1 MSLEAKFEPRRRRIR
16 IVVTLGPAS
25 SSPEMIE
32 NLFLTGADVFR
43 LNMSHGDQEAKAD
56 LVQRIRALEAKHGR
70 PTTILADLQ
79 GPKLRVGTFKDGPV
93 RLRYD
98 QAFTLCLDE
107 VDGDETQV
115 TLPHPE
121 IFDAA
126 KEGMRLLLDDG
137 RIRLDVTQVE
147 DRKIHCKVLLGGKL
161 SERKGVNVPDVV
173 LPLAALTQKD
183 RSDLDF
189 ALEQGVDWVALSFVQ
204 RAQDVAD
211 LKKIVAGRAGVLSK
225 IEKPA
230 AMDALDEIVEQSDAV
245 MVARG
250 DLGVE
255 LPLQEVPP
263 SQKRIITAA
272 RAAGKMV
279 VVATQML
286 ESMVDSPAPTRAE
299 VGDVANAVFE
309 GADAV
314 MLSAESAVGA
324 HPIAAVRIM
333 SDIAERIESDEIY
346 GSMRAYEQR
355 SYNATGIDAISQ
367 AARQVAKTV
376 SAAAIVCFTFSGS
389 TARRAAR
396 ERPIAPVIALT
407 PRIDTARRLG
417 LTWGLHSITTKDVED
432 FENMVAKA
440 KRMALRTGLV
450 KGGQRIVVTAG
461 VPFGTPG
468 STNVLHIAWLDGHEL
483 EGHESELF

>member
-1 MSLEAKFEPRRRRIR
+1 MQVKFEPRQRRIR
-16 IVVTLGPAS
+16 IVTTLGPAS

-32 NLFLTGADVFR
+32 QLFLTGADVFR
-43 LNMSHGDQEAKAD
+43 LNMSHGDQDKKAEM
-56 LVQRIRALEAKHGR
+56 VRTIRAMEDKFGR

-79 GPKLRVGTFKDGPV
+79 GPKLRVGTFADGPV

-98 QAFTLCLDE
+98 QRFTLCLDAVE
-107 VDGDETQV
+107 GDEERV
-115 TLPHPE
+115 CLPHPE
-121 IFDAA
+121 IFEAA
-126 KEGMRLLLDDG
+126 KSGMRLLLDDG
-137 RIRLDVTQVE
+137 RIQLEVTKVE
-147 DRKIHCKVLLGGKL
+147 PRALKCKVLLGGKL
-161 SERKGVNVPDVV
+161 SDRKGVNVPDVV
-173 LPLAALTQKD
+173 LPLAAMTDKD
-183 RSDLDF
+183 RRDLDF
-189 ALEQGVDWVALSFVQ
+189 ALEQKVDWIALSFVQ
-204 RAQDVAD
+204 RAEDVAD

-230 AMDALDEIVEQSDAV
+230 AMEALEEIVEQSDAV

-263 SQKRIITAA
+263 AQKRIIAAA

-286 ESMVDSPAPTRAE
+286 ESMVDAPAPTRAE

-324 HPIAAVRIM
+324 HPLAAVRIM
-333 SDIAERIESDEIY
+333 SDIAKRIEADDIY
-346 GSMRAYEQR
+346 ASMRAFEQR
-355 SYNATGIDAISQ
+355 SYQATGVDAISL
-367 AARQVAKTV
+367 AARQVADTI
-376 SAAAIVCFTFSGS
+376 SSAAIVCYTFSGS
-389 TARRAAR
+389 TALRAAR
-396 ERPIAPVIALT
+396 ERTMAPIIALT
-407 PRIDTARRLG
+407 PRMETARRLG
-417 LTWGLHSITTKDVED
+417 LTWGLHSIATRDVEN
-432 FENMVAKA
+432 FEEMLGKA

-450 KGGQRIVVTAG
+450 KGGDRIVVTAG

-468 STNVLHIAWLDGHEL
+468 STNVLHIAWVQGDELDGHTVD
-483 EGHESELF
+483 

>member
-1 MSLEAKFEPRRRRIR
+1 MSQSAKFEPRRRRIR

-43 LNMSHGDQEAKAD
+43 LNMSHGDQDAKAD
-56 LVQRIRALEAKHGR
+56 LVKRIRALEDKHGR

-79 GPKLRVGTFKDGPV
+79 GPKLRIGTFKDGPI
-93 RLRYD
+93 RLSFNQD
-98 QAFTLCLDE
+98 FTLCLDP
-107 VDGDETQV
+107 VDGDETEV
-115 TLPHPE
+115 SLPHPE
-121 IFDAA
+121 IFNAA
-126 KEGMRLLLDDG
+126 EEGMRLLLDDG
-137 RIRLDVTQVE
+137 RIRLEVKTVE
-147 DRKIHCKVLLGGKL
+147 ARKIHCSVLLGGKL

-173 LPLAALTQKD
+173 LPLAALTDKD
-183 RSDLDF
+183 RRDLDF
-189 ALEQGVDWVALSFVQ
+189 ALEQKVDWIALSFVQ

-230 AMDALDEIVEQSDAV
+230 AMEALEEIVEQSDAV

-263 SQKRIITAA
+263 AQKRIITAA

-286 ESMVDSPAPTRAE
+286 ESMVDAPAPTRAE

-346 GSMRAYEQR
+346 GSMRAFEERAYQ
-355 SYNATGIDAISQ
+355 ATGIDAISQ

-376 SAAAIVCFTFSGS
+376 SAAAVVCYTFSGS

-396 ERPIAPVIALT
+396 ERPIAPIIALT
-407 PRIDTARRLG
+407 PRLDTARRLG
-417 LTWGLHSITTKDVED
+417 LTWGLHSITTRDVGN
-432 FENMVAKA
+432 FEEMVGKA

-461 VPFGTPG
+461 VPFGAPG
-468 STNVLHIAWLDGHEL
+468 STNVLHIAWVDG
-483 EGHESELF
+483 SELKGYENE

>member
-1 MSLEAKFEPRRRRIR
+1 MSLEAKFEARRRRIR

-32 NLFLTGADVFR
+32 SLFLTGADVFR
-43 LNMSHGDQEAKAD
+43 LNMSHGDQDAKAD
-56 LVQRIRALEAKHGR
+56 LVKRIRALETKHGR

-98 QAFTLCLDE
+98 QDFTLCLDDVE
-107 VDGDETQV
+107 GDETQV

-147 DRKIHCKVLLGGKL
+147 ERKMHCKVLLGGKL

-189 ALEQGVDWVALSFVQ
+189 ALDQGVDWVALSFVQ

-333 SDIAERIESDEIY
+333 SDIAQRIERDEIY

-367 AARQVAKTV
+367 AARQVANTV

-396 ERPIAPVIALT
+396 ERPIAPIIALT

-417 LTWGLHSITTKDVED
+417 LTWGLHSITTKDIED
-432 FENMVAKA
+432 FETMVAKA
-440 KRMALRTGLV
+440 KRMALRTALV
-450 KGGQRIVVTAG
+450 TGGERIVVTAG

-468 STNVLHIAWLDGHEL
+468 STNVLHIAWVDGTELDGY
-483 EGHESELF
+483 EGETS

>member
-1 MSLEAKFEPRRRRIR
+1 MSLDVKFEPRRRRIR
-16 IVVTLGPAS
+16 ILVTLGPAS

-43 LNMSHGDQEAKAD
+43 LNMSHGDQAAKAD
-56 LVQRIRALEAKHGR
+56 LVKNIRALEEKYGR

-98 QAFTLCLDE
+98 QDFTLCLDK

-126 KEGMRLLLDDG
+126 EVGMRLLLDDG
-137 RIRLDVTQVE
+137 RIRLDVTSVE
-147 DRKIHCKVLLGGKL
+147 KRKIHCKVLLGGKL

-173 LPLAALTQKD
+173 LPLAALTEKD
-183 RSDLDF
+183 RKDLDF
-189 ALEQGVDWVALSFVQ
+189 ALEQEVDWVALSFVQ

-230 AMDALDEIVEQSDAV
+230 AMEALDEIVEQSDAV

-263 SQKRIITAA
+263 AQKRIIASA

-286 ESMVDSPAPTRAE
+286 ESMVEAAAPTRAE

-324 HPIAAVRIM
+324 HPLAAVRIM
-333 SDIAERIESDEIY
+333 SDIAERIESDDIY
-346 GSMRAYEQR
+346 DSMRAFEQR
-355 SYNATGIDAISQ
+355 TYNATGIDAISQ
-367 AARQVAKTV
+367 AARQVANTV
-376 SAAAIVCFTFSGS
+376 SAAGIVCFTFSGS

-396 ERPIAPVIALT
+396 ERPQAPIIALT
-407 PRIDTARRLG
+407 PRLETARRLG
-417 LTWGLHSITTKDVED
+417 LTWGLHSITTKDIHD
-432 FENMVAKA
+432 FETMVGKA

-450 KGGQRIVVTAG
+450 DGGQRVVVTAG

-468 STNVLHIAWLDGHEL
+468 STNVLHIAWVDGNEL
-483 EGHESELF
+483 EGHDVEPT

>member
-1 MSLEAKFEPRRRRIR
+1 MSQDAKFEPRRRRIR
-16 IVVTLGPAS
+16 ILVTLGPAS

-43 LNMSHGDQEAKAD
+43 LNMSHGDHEAKAD
-56 LVQRIRALEAKHGR
+56 MVKLIRALEDKHGR

-98 QAFTLCLDE
+98 QDFTLCLDE
-107 VDGDETQV
+107 VDGDETEV

-126 KEGMRLLLDDG
+126 KAGMRLLLDDG
-137 RIRLDVTQVE
+137 RIRLDVTSVE
-147 DRKIHCKVLLGGKL
+147 KRKIHTKVLLGGKL

-183 RSDLDF
+183 RKDLDF

-230 AMDALDEIVEQSDAV
+230 AMEALDEIVEQSDAV

-263 SQKRIITAA
+263 AQKRIITAA

-286 ESMVDSPAPTRAE
+286 ESMVEAAAPTRAE

-324 HPIAAVRIM
+324 HPLAAVRIM
-333 SDIAERIESDEIY
+333 SDIAERIESDDIY
-346 GSMRAYEQR
+346 DSMRGYEQR

-367 AARQVAKTV
+367 AARQVANTI
-376 SAAAIVCFTFSGS
+376 SASGIVCFTFSGS

-396 ERPIAPVIALT
+396 ERPQAPIIALT
-407 PRIDTARRLG
+407 PRIETARRLG
-417 LTWGLHSITTKDVED
+417 LTWGLHSITTKDITD
-432 FENMVAKA
+432 FETMVGKA

-450 KGGQRIVVTAG
+450 DGGQRIVVTAG

-468 STNVLHIAWLDGHEL
+468 STNVLHIAWVDGTELDGYD
-483 EGHESELF
+483 SEPS